1 MIVRTDIAK
10 SLEYGGRAQFLEA
23 ARAWPSNRALIASP
37 ATSTGKQ
44 ETYIGLGA
52 HPMPV
57 KARGEAQVRG
67 LNEYGITIVNE
78 DWEVTLGVFHNAI
91 NDDRVGHVLPW
102 MRSAGMR
109 FEQAM
114 DKRCF
119 QALDGGDGSTYGLC
133 YDGNEF
139 FDTAHKD
146 VGAEYTT
153 NQANLG
159 TSTLTLD
166 NFNTIWVLAKALKD
180 ARGEFVD
187 MPFDLLIVPPALM
200 VMASQLCDN
209 NLAYDTANR
218 EINPYEGKFRY
229 IVNPNMGSASWV
241 ISCSLLPEK
250 PIIFQ
255 LREAPKLTVWDD
267 DMVVQ
272 EGGIRYFK
280 WTARYEVG
288 YGDWRIS
295 YMGKT

>member
-23 ARAWPSNRALIASP
+23 SRAWPSTRALIAAP
-37 ATSTGKQ
+37 AVSTGNE
-44 ETYIGLGA
+44 ETYLGLGA

-57 KARGEAQVRG
+57 KARGEAMVRG
-67 LNEYGITIVNE
+67 LNARSITIVNE
-78 DWEVTLGVFHNAI
+78 DWEVTLGVSHNAI

-114 DKRCF
+114 DKRCY
-119 QALDGGDGSTYGLC
+119 QALDAGDASTYGLC
-133 YDGNEF
+133 YDGHEF
-139 FDTAHKD
+139 FDTVHAD
-146 VGAEYTT
+146 ASAEYVTA
-153 NQANLG
+153 QANLG
-159 TSTLTLD
+159 TTTLTLD
-166 NFNTIWVLAKALKD
+166 GFNTIWVLAKALRD

-187 MPFDLLIVPPALM
+187 MPFDLLTVGPALKM
-200 VMASQLCDN
+200 MAAQICDN

-218 EINPYEGKFRY
+218 EINPYAGEFRY
-229 IVNPNMGSASWV
+229 QVNPNMGAAAWV

-250 PIIFQ
+250 PVIFQ
-255 LREAPKLTVWDD
+255 LREAPTMTVWDD
-267 DMVVQ
+267 EMVVQ
-272 EGGIRYFK
+272 EGGLRLFK

-288 YGDWRIS
+288 YGDWRTA

>member
-37 ATSTGKQ
+37 ATSAGKE

-57 KARGEAQVRG
+57 KARGEVQVRG
-67 LNEYGITIVNE
+67 LNEKGITIVNE
-78 DWEVTLGVFHNAI
+78 DWEVTLGVSHNAI

-102 MRSAGMR
+102 MSSAGMR
-109 FEQAM
+109 FEQHM

-119 QALDGGDGSTYGLC
+119 QALDAGDAATYGLC

-139 FDTAHKD
+139 FDAAHAD
-146 VGAEYTT
+146 SGAEYTT
-153 NQANLG
+153 AQSNVGA
-159 TSTLTLD
+159 LTLNLD
-166 NFNTIWVLAKALKD
+166 NLNTTWVLAKALKD

-187 MPFDLLIVPPALM
+187 MPFDLLVVGPALM
-200 VMASQLCDN
+200 VVASQICDN

-218 EINPYEGKFRY
+218 EINPYEGQFRY
-229 IVNPNMGSASWV
+229 IVNPNMSATAWV
-241 ISCSLLPEK
+241 IACSLLPEK

-255 LREAPKLTVWDD
+255 LREAPKMTVWDD
-267 DMVVQ
+267 ETIAQ
-272 EGGIRYFK
+272 GGGLRYLK

-288 YGDWRIS
+288 YADWRTA
-295 YMGKT
+295 YMGNT